1 MIFDRFAPYF
11 IWSRIR
17 PDAITVWENYEVRRR
32 LDWYYRVMIDEA
44 PAKFLI
50 AQRIECPPD
59 ESKRLERMSLENL
72 WQIHDAMARE
82 QFSRWRDAVKGNLTL
97 EEVLREKKPARNYI
111 DVKTEILN
119 RIIRRCTLCER
130 RCGIDRTKQ
139 IGVCRLDEKTY
150 VHSWFHHLGEEAPL
164 VPSGTIFYGGC
175 NFRCVFCQNY
185 DISQEQPRL
194 GTVVTPRELALMQKE
209 LRIHGAR
216 NINHVGGEPTPSMH
230 TIVASFNFL
239 DVNVPQLWNSNMY
252 LSVEAM
258 KIIVDL
264 IDIWLPDFKYGN
276 NRCAMRLSA
285 VPRYFET
292 VTRNLL
298 IASKNGDMII
308 RHLVLPGHVE
318 CCTKPVLKWIAS
330 NLDREKILVNI
341 MDQYRPEYM
350 VLKYPRQWSSLRR
363 RIRREEIVEAYSY
376 AEKLGL
382 LFEPVI

>member
-97 EEVLREKKPARNYI
+97 EEVLREKKPACNYI